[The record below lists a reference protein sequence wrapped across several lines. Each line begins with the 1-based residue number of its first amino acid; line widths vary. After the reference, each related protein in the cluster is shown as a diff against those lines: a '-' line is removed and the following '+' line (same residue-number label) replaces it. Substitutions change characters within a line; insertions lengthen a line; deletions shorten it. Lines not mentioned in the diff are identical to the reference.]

1 MTREKKLNLKNATV
15 GEIKAF
21 LDEIPNDLEIDIWET
36 ADAMVCKVELTYNHY
51 EFGSDDCSIDIEA
64 KNTIF

>member
-1 MTREKKLNLKNATV
+1 MNEKKLNLKNATV

-21 LDEIPNDLEIDIWET
+21 LNEIPNDLKIDIWET
-36 ADAMVCKVELTYNHY
+36 ADAMVDKVELTYNQY
-51 EFGSDDCSIDIEA
+51 EFCSDDISIDIEA